1 MYYMLDC
8 LTKIKQ
14 LIWIWLMGMMLKE
27 QLKQS
32 NSDNF
37 NQVRYLFIF
46 HLPFVMYAWNVKPYD
61 QCLIFV
67 YGGGKREVNC

>member
-1 MYYMLDC
+1 MYDMLDC

-14 LIWIWLMGMMLKE
+14 LIWIWLMEMMLKE

-37 NQVRYLFIF
+37 NQVRSFNSPFTFLELYLKCKTYSQF
-46 HLPFVMYAWNVKPYD
+46 
-61 QCLIFV
+61 LISI
-67 YGGGKREVNC
+67 YGCRNKETSF